1 MIIVLYEIKVWNKMN
16 KSINQNI
23 INYNFIQKSQIDF
36 EKKIEKNLLIYD
48 NKNYYLYLYC
58 F

>member
-1 MIIVLYEIKVWNKMN
+1 MIIVLYEIKVCNKMN

-48 NKNYYLYLYC
+48 YKNYYLYLYC